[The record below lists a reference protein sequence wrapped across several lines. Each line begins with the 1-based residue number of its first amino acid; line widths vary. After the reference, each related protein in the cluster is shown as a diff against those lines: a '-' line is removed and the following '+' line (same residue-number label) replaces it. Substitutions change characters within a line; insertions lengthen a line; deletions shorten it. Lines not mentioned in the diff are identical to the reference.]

1 MGVRV
6 ARQAEAGVRTSFPA
20 GFLQIKERER
30 WHHLGRP
37 PGRGKALRALGD
49 DGRRGRKAPL
59 IQQTTIASGPGVP
72 RVMPSTC
79 CTAHAT

>member
-20 GFLQIKERER
+20 GFLQIKERDGTTLVVPR
-30 WHHLGRP
+30 VV
-37 PGRGKALRALGD
+37 GKPCVLWAMTGD
-49 DGRRGRKAPL
+49 GKEGPTHTANEDRL
-59 IQQTTIASGPGVP
+59 GPGVP